1 MFLFLIHSTS
11 LLFKIDIFRPLRV
24 KVIML
29 EFVSQVTSVTVCIT
43 YITKVHFL
51 LESSPRDDIKNRY
64 RWVLAQGLFV

>member
-29 EFVSQVTSVTVCIT
+29 EFVSQVTSVTVRIT

-51 LESSPRDDIKNRY
+51 LESSPRDEIKNTY